1 MGRRGLHVTALC
13 PPPPRLG
20 SSCPGSFR
28 TDLRPSSAHTHTR
41 ARTRTRA
48 PASFLVLVTTSL
60 QGGGASRTPTQLS
73 PPLTSSQITNIQT
86 PSLRP
91 GAVWVQFSPVSAS
104 AHQVLGRGRVGGRQ
118 VVCPGFRK
126 MADDARVQRRERVFL
141 SGPGLETTAETQAPG
156 RAALRER
163 REPPGSRWW
172 ELRSG
177 NVHGSPSVCGK

>member
-1 MGRRGLHVTALC
+1 M
-13 PPPPRLG
+13 PPPPPFREQL
-20 SSCPGSFR
+20 PGVLPHRPQALLR
-28 TDLRPSSAHTHTR
+28 THAHTCTHTDMR
-41 ARTRTRA
+41 
-48 PASFLVLVTTSL
+48 SCVLPGAGYNLPT
-60 QGGGASRTPTQLS
+60 GGGASRTPTQLS

-141 SGPGLETTAETQAPG
+141 SGPGLETTAETQAPR